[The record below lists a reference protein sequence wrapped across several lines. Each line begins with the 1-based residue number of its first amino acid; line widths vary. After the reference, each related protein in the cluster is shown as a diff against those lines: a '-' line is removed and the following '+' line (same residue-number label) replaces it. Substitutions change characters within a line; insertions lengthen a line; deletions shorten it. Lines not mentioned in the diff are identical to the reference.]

1 MLVISRRKGQRI
13 TIGDEIELV
22 VTELHRSTVKIGIRA
37 PRGYVVLRGEVHDS
51 IEEANRAAAGAL
63 MEFELECEPSEET
76 TAPRGNLLGALLKA
90 NRSRHSNDSA
100 TSVIQPNE
108 TEVIIQLDVI
118 NDEEL
123 NNDSSENDSLP
134 DAAISPDSPKLPIIQ
149 TRRRIITGKQVAGGE
164 G

>member
-100 TSVIQPNE
+100 TSVIQPDE
-108 TEVIIQLDVI
+108 TEVIIQLNIISDD
-118 NDEEL
+118 NTGS
-123 NNDSSENDSLP
+123 DSSENDSLL
-134 DAAISPDSPKLPIIQ
+134 DEANSPESPKLPVH
-149 TRRRIITGKQVAGGE
+149 TRRRIITVKQVAGGE